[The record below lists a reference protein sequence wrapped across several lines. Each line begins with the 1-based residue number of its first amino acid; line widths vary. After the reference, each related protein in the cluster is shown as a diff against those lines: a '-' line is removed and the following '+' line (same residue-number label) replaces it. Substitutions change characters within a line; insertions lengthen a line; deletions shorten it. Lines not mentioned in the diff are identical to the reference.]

1 MSVTPDSTFTN
12 PEQLIAD
19 LRRQLLEC
27 QAERDEALEQQ
38 LARRRALH
46 LHACQSTH
54 WCRPPA
60 PWGSSRGT
68 GLVKTQQI
76 YVSAIG
82 TSVSG
87 RGPRP

>member
-54 WCRPPA
+54 WCARRLLGGALGVLAWSKPNRYTSRP
-60 PWGSSRGT
+60 
-68 GLVKTQQI
+68 
-76 YVSAIG
+76 
-82 TSVSG
+82 
-87 RGPRP
+87 